1 MAGRLAGAVAH
12 AWRDPRG
19 AMARQ
24 VSAGLSESRALAH
37 LLLACALLWLASVP
51 QAMRAAGAIDVDDPL
66 SAALAAHL
74 FGYLVVAPL
83 MFYGLA
89 VPVHLAARALGG
101 RGGFL
106 GARSAL
112 FWSLLV
118 GAPLALLLALL
129 AVAAPGVP
137 WVAGAAPWFAGAALA
152 FWFWLLASAVAEVE
166 GIRRAGSLA
175 AGFGASFAL
184 VAVVV
189 SLLLPGAPAAP

>member
-129 AVAAPGVP
+129 AVAAPGVAR
-137 WVAGAAPWFAGAALA
+137 VAGAAPGVARAARGVWVGRRARAGGGG
-152 FWFWLLASAVAEVE
+152 E
-166 GIRRAGSLA
+166 GLRRAGERGGGVGGGLA
-175 AGFGASFAL
+175 R

-189 SLLLPGAPAAP
+189 